1 MMSASKGSK
10 TASPAPPEITIIGLT
25 DETGSKAGGRILS
38 SQAELVPPPP
48 PGGLGGGL
56 AQN

>member
-10 TASPAPPEITIIGLT
+10 TASPAPPEITIIALT
-25 DETGSKAGGRILS
+25 DETGSKAGGRIFS

-48 PGGLGGGL
+48 PGVGVGG
-56 AQN
+56 